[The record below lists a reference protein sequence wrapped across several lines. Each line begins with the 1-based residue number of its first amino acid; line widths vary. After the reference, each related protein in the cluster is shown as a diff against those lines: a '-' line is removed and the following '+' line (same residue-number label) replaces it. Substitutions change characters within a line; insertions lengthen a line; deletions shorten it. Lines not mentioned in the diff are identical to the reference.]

1 MEVVV
6 NKKLLI
12 NVINSLNTALGKLV
26 INNTQGEI
34 GIDLCAEG
42 DQLYIHT
49 LPSAKFV
56 MNVPAQVIESGFVQ
70 TTVRLAQIMRVASDE
85 ELNLKYNKRIAVSGK
100 SGFKAQVGVL
110 GDDRSA
116 YDYGM
121 QKLNEAGIASRWT
134 LERKRLMDAANLAQ
148 TMDSDSIEI
157 VLSADSITASISEN
171 VMGVVDSIE
180 ALPLEG
186 QHIAGESDELLRFHP
201 HMLAGCLAVLGEDT
215 ISLDMINTI
224 SRSALLSS
232 SLGWCILPQ
241 KPPK

>member
-1 MEVVV
+1 MEIVVEKKSLV
-6 NKKLLI
+6 NII
-12 NVINSLNTALGKLV
+12 NNLNTALGKLV

-49 LPSAKFV
+49 LPSSKFV
-56 MNVPAQVIESGFVQ
+56 MNIPAQVIEPGFVQ
-70 TTVRLAQIMRVASDE
+70 TTVRLSKIMRVAPDE
-85 ELNLKYNKRIAVSGK
+85 ELNLKYSKRISISGK

-110 GDDRSA
+110 GNDRSL

-121 QKLNEAGIASRWT
+121 QEFNEAGTASRWT

-148 TMDSDSIEI
+148 SMDSDSIEI
-157 VLSADSITASISEN
+157 VLNADSITASISEN
-171 VMGVVDSIE
+171 AMGVVDSIE

-186 QHIAGESDELLRFHP
+186 QYIEGEADELLRFHP

-215 ISLDMINTI
+215 ISLDMINT
-224 SRSALLSS
+224 SRRSVLLSS